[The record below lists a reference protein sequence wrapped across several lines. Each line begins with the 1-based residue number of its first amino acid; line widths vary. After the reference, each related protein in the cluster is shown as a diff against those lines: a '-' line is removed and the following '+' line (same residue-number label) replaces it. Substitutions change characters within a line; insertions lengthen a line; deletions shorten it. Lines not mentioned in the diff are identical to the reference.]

1 MRDRFALG
9 TLLLLT
15 TQLVSP
21 AALAQSAPSPQTPPA
36 TVPPAQTPAAPE
48 EAEAP
53 TEDVEVSSPGFD
65 QSSADDIVVVG
76 RNIPNTVRAT
86 PQVLSVLSE
95 ADIARTGEGDIA
107 GALSRVSGL
116 SVVGN
121 GFVYVRGLGDRYS
134 SALLNGSPLPSP
146 EPLRRSVPLDI
157 FPTSI
162 VGSALI
168 QKSYSANYPG
178 EFGGGVINLTT
189 KAVPKESFVTVGGS
203 VGYDSVTTAQ
213 RGLVYDGGSRD
224 VFGFDDGTRTIPDF
238 IRNISQSGGLIPTAQ
253 VAQLSG
259 AETSL
264 LQENSQIPVNW
275 AGDVSFGH
283 TQDIGSTRLGIVGSA
298 SLSNN
303 FRTRQT
309 RQQDSID
316 PTGTLR
322 QDFDTVITDNRVVVN
337 ALIGLGLEFGNHKLR
352 LTNVYIHDTDK
363 QARGSRATLF
373 NNSNGQ
379 PRFIQNT
386 SWFERQLF
394 ETQGVGEF
402 KFGDFSLDVRGAY
415 ANSKRVS
422 PYERQFDYLFNPNA
436 GRDVN
441 GNVIGA
447 FQTTN
452 AFGPFATVTF
462 SELNENLYSGQADA
476 SYKLPF
482 DRPVTVSAG
491 YYYSDAERDS
501 SRLPFVY
508 ETNRGGGTSLPSPF
522 SFFRPD
528 LLLSNDVLFN
538 ACPTINDGVGPGCVR
553 LRFTGG
559 AAGSASYNAR
569 LTVHAGY
576 VQGEAE
582 FFDGV
587 RAIAGVRYETAEERV
602 SPSDNIVPTRL
613 NNDYFLPAVTLTWN
627 FARDMQVRGNFS
639 KTIARPQFRELA
651 AQQFQDFESDRLFF
665 GNPNLQDSELTNYEL
680 RYEWF
685 YAREQ
690 RITISGFYK
699 DITRP
704 IEQVG
709 FRPTPDARLQTGFSF
724 VPSAQLY
731 GVEAEAIKY
740 VSLDFLKGD
749 FFSTRRLVLSTNY
762 TFTKSSI
769 NANNSLVP
777 DVGGGIGSTALRP
790 ASQLYRDGAPLTGQ
804 SDHIVNAQ
812 IGIEDKASLSQ
823 LTFLVNY
830 ASERITNRGPGN
842 LSGVGFLPDIIER
855 PGFRFDVVAR
865 QGIKVGP
872 AEFEV
877 KLEGRNLSG
886 TGYVEFQ
893 RFPNNV
899 EVFVN
904 RYRLGRIVQLSL
916 SAKL

>member
-1 MRDRFALG
+1 MRERFALG

-21 AALAQSAPSPQTPPA
+21 AALAQSAPQQTPPA
-36 TVPPAQTPAAPE
+36 STPPVQTPAAPT

-53 TEDVEVSSPGFD
+53 IEEVEVSSPGFD
-65 QSSADDIVVVG
+65 EANAQDIVVVG

-121 GFVYVRGLGDRYS
+121 GQVYVRGLGDRYS
-134 SALLNGSPLPSP
+134 LSLLNGSPLPSP

-203 VGYDSVTTAQ
+203 VGYDSATTAQ
-213 RGLVYDGGSRD
+213 FGFVYDGGSRD
-224 VFGFDDGTRTIPDF
+224 VFGFDDGTRRVPAF
-238 IRNISQSGGLIPTAQ
+238 ITNITQTGGLIPTEQ

-264 LQENSQIPVNW
+264 LQSNSQIPVNFNGE
-275 AGDVSFGH
+275 ASFGH
-283 TQDIGSTRLGIVGSA
+283 VVDIGSSRLGIVGSA

-303 FRTRQT
+303 FKTRQT
-309 RQQDSID
+309 RQQDAID
-316 PTGTLR
+316 LSGVAR
-322 QDFDTVITDNRVVVN
+322 QDFNTVITDNRVVVN
-337 ALIGLGLEFGNHKLR
+337 ALIGLGFEFDAHKLR
-352 LTNVYIHDTDK
+352 VTNVYIHDTNK
-363 QARGSRATLF
+363 QARGSTATIF
-373 NNSNGQ
+373 NNSQGQ
-379 PRFIQNT
+379 PRFTQNT

-394 ETQGVGEF
+394 ETQAVGEF
-402 KFGDFSLDVRGAY
+402 KFDDLSVDVRGAY

-422 PYERQFDYLFNPNA
+422 PYERQFDYLFTPNA
-436 GRDVN
+436 GTDLT
-441 GNVIGA
+441 GNPVGA
-447 FQTTN
+447 FQATN
-452 AFGPFATVTF
+452 AFGPFATINF
-462 SELNENLYSGQADA
+462 SDLNENLYSAQADVA
-476 SYKLPF
+476 YKLPF
-482 DRPVTVSAG
+482 SRPATISAG
-491 YYYSDAERDS
+491 YYFSDAERDS
-501 SRLPFVY
+501 TRLPFVY
-508 ETNRGGGTSLPSPF
+508 ETNRGSGTSLPSPF

-528 LLLSNDVLFN
+528 LLLANDVLFN

-559 AAGSASYNAR
+559 AAGSSSYNAQLR
-569 LTVHAGY
+569 INAGY

-587 RAIAGVRYETAEERV
+587 RATAGVRYETAQQRV
-602 SPSDNIVPTRL
+602 TPSDGVTPTRL
-613 NNDYFLPAVTLTWN
+613 DNDYFLPAVTLTWN
-627 FARDMQVRGNFS
+627 FVRDMQLRGNFS

-665 GNPNLQDSELTNYEL
+665 GNPNLRDSELTNYEL

-709 FRPTPDARLQTGFSF
+709 FRPSPDARLQTGFSY
-724 VPSAQLY
+724 VPSARLY

-740 VSLDFLKGD
+740 FNLDFID
-749 FFSTRRLVLSTNY
+749 SPFFATRRLVLSANY
-762 TFTKSSI
+762 TYTQSSI
-769 NANNSLVP
+769 NANNELVP

-790 ASQLYRDGAPLTGQ
+790 ASQIFRDGASLTGQ
-804 SDHIVNAQ
+804 SDHIVNGQ
-812 IGIEDKASLSQ
+812 IGIEDKSSLSQ
-823 LTFLVNY
+823 LTFLFNY

-842 LSGVGFLPDIIER
+842 LSGVGFLPDIFER

-865 QGIKVGP
+865 QGVKVGP

-886 TGYVEFQ
+886 TGYREFQ
-893 RFPNNV
+893 RFDNGNII
-899 EVFVN
+899 FIN
-904 RYRLGRIVQLSL
+904 QYRLGRIVQLGIT
-916 SAKL
+916 AKL

>member
-1 MRDRFALG
+1 MKERFALG

-21 AALAQSAPSPQTPPA
+21 AALAQSAPQQTPPA
-36 TVPPAQTPAAPE
+36 NVPPAQTPADPSAE
-48 EAEAP
+48 EAPVE
-53 TEDVEVSSPGFD
+53 EVEVSSPGFD
-65 QSSADDIVVVG
+65 EANAQDIVVVG

-107 GALSRVSGL
+107 GALSRVAGL

-121 GFVYVRGLGDRYS
+121 GQVYVRGLGDRYS

-178 EFGGGVINLTT
+178 EFGGGSINLTT

-203 VGYDSVTTAQ
+203 VAYDSASTAQ
-213 RGLVYDGGSRD
+213 FGYVYDGGRTD
-224 VFGFDDGTRTIPDF
+224 VFGYDDGTRRVPDF
-238 IRNISQSGGLIPTAQ
+238 ITNITQTGGLIPTAQ

-264 LQENSQIPVNW
+264 LQSNTNIPANW
-275 AGDVSFGH
+275 SGEVSFGH
-283 TQDIGSTRLGIVGSA
+283 AKDVGSTRLGIVGSA
-298 SLSNN
+298 SLANG

-309 RQQDSID
+309 TQQDAID
-316 PTGTLR
+316 LTGVAR
-322 QDFDTVITDNRVVVN
+322 QDFNTVITDNRIVLN
-337 ALIGLGLEFGNHKLR
+337 ALLGFGAEFGDHKLR
-352 LTNVYIHDTDK
+352 FTNVYIHDTNK
-363 QARGSRATLF
+363 QARGSTATIF
-373 NNSNGQ
+373 NNSQGN
-379 PRFIQNT
+379 PRFSQNT

-394 ETQGVGEF
+394 ETQAVGEF
-402 KFGDFSLDVRGAY
+402 KFGDFSFDVRGAY
-415 ANSKRVS
+415 ANSKRTS
-422 PYERQFDYLFNPNA
+422 PYERQFDYLFTPNA
-436 GRDVN
+436 GTDLN
-441 GNVIGA
+441 GNPVGA
-447 FQTTN
+447 FQATN
-452 AFGPFATVTF
+452 AFGPFATIIF
-462 SELNENLYSGQADA
+462 SDLNENLYSGQADA
-476 SYKLPF
+476 AYKLPF
-482 DRPVTVSAG
+482 ARPATISAG
-491 YYYSDAERDS
+491 YYFSDAQRTS

-508 ETNRGGGTSLPSPF
+508 ETNRGSGSSLPSPF

-528 LLLSNDVLFN
+528 LLLATDVLFN
-538 ACPTINDGVGPGCVR
+538 ACPTIDDGIGPGCVR

-559 AAGSASYNAR
+559 AAGSSSYDAQLR
-569 LTVHAGY
+569 IHAGY

-587 RAIAGVRYETAEERV
+587 RAIAGVRYETAAQSV
-602 SPSDNIVPTRL
+602 TPSDGVIPTRL

-627 FARDMQVRGNFS
+627 FARDMQLRGNFS

-651 AQQFQDFESDRLFF
+651 AQQFQDFESDRLYF

-709 FRPTPDARLQTGFSF
+709 FRPSPDARLQTGFSY
-724 VPSAQLY
+724 VPSARLY

-740 VSLDFLKGD
+740 FNLDFLD
-749 FFSTRRLVLSTNY
+749 SPFFATRRLIVSANY
-762 TFTKSSI
+762 TYSQSSI
-769 NANNSLVP
+769 NASNALVP

-790 ASQLYRDGAPLTGQ
+790 ASELFRDGAPLTGQ
-804 SDHIVNAQ
+804 SDHIVNGQ

-823 LTFLVNY
+823 LTFLANY

-865 QGIKVGP
+865 QGVKFGQ

-877 KLEGRNLSG
+877 KLEGRNLTG
-886 TGYVEFQ
+886 TGYREFQ
-893 RFPNNV
+893 RFPNGN
-899 EVFVN
+899 EIFIN
-904 RYRLGRIVQLSL
+904 RYRLGRIVQLSV

>member
-1 MRDRFALG
+1 MRERFALG

-21 AALAQSAPSPQTPPA
+21 AALAQSAPQQTPPA
-36 TVPPAQTPAAPE
+36 STPPVQTPADPT

-53 TEDVEVSSPGFD
+53 IEEVEVSSPGFD
-65 QSSADDIVVVG
+65 EANAQDIVVVG

-121 GFVYVRGLGDRYS
+121 GQVYVRGLGDRYS
-134 SALLNGSPLPSP
+134 LSLLNGSPLPSP

-203 VGYDSVTTAQ
+203 VGYDSVSTAQ
-213 RGLVYDGGSRD
+213 FGYVYDGGSRD
-224 VFGFDDGTRTIPDF
+224 VFGFDDGTRRVPAF
-238 IRNISQSGGLIPTAQ
+238 ITNVTQTGGLIPTEQ

-259 AETSL
+259 AQTSL
-264 LQENSQIPVNW
+264 LQSNSQIPVNFNGE
-275 AGDVSFGH
+275 ASFGH
-283 TQDIGSTRLGIVGSA
+283 VVDIGSSRLGIVGSA

-303 FRTRQT
+303 FKTRQT
-309 RQQDSID
+309 RQQDAID
-316 PTGTLR
+316 LTGVAR
-322 QDFDTVITDNRVVVN
+322 QDFNTVITDNRVVVN
-337 ALIGLGLEFGNHKLR
+337 ALIGLGFEFDAHKLR
-352 LTNVYIHDTDK
+352 VTNVYIHDTNK
-363 QARGSRATLF
+363 QARGSTATIF
-373 NNSNGQ
+373 NNSQGQ
-379 PRFIQNT
+379 PRFTQNT

-394 ETQGVGEF
+394 ETQAVGEF
-402 KFGDFSLDVRGAY
+402 KFDDLSVDVRGAY

-422 PYERQFDYLFNPNA
+422 PYERQFDYLFTPNA
-436 GRDVN
+436 GTDLT
-441 GNVIGA
+441 GNPVGA
-447 FQTTN
+447 FQATN
-452 AFGPFATVTF
+452 AFGPFATINF
-462 SELNENLYSGQADA
+462 SDLNENLYSAQADVA
-476 SYKLPF
+476 YKLPF
-482 DRPVTVSAG
+482 SRPATISAG
-491 YYYSDAERDS
+491 YYFSDAERDS
-501 SRLPFVY
+501 TRLPFVY
-508 ETNRGGGTSLPSPF
+508 ETNRGSGTSLPSPF

-528 LLLSNDVLFN
+528 LLLANDVLFN

-559 AAGSASYNAR
+559 AAGSSSYNAQLR
-569 LTVHAGY
+569 INAGY

-587 RAIAGVRYETAEERV
+587 RATAGVRYETAQQRV
-602 SPSDNIVPTRL
+602 TPSDGVTPTRL
-613 NNDYFLPAVTLTWN
+613 DNDYFLPAVTLTWN
-627 FARDMQVRGNFS
+627 FVRDMQLRGNFS

-665 GNPNLQDSELTNYEL
+665 GNPNLRDSELTNYEL

-709 FRPTPDARLQTGFSF
+709 FRPSPDARLQTGFSY
-724 VPSAQLY
+724 VPSARLY

-740 VSLDFLKGD
+740 FNLDFID
-749 FFSTRRLVLSTNY
+749 SPFFATRRLVLSANY
-762 TFTKSSI
+762 TYTQSSI
-769 NANNSLVP
+769 NANNELVP

-790 ASQLYRDGAPLTGQ
+790 ASQIFRDGASLTGQ
-804 SDHIVNAQ
+804 SDHIVNGQ
-812 IGIEDKASLSQ
+812 IGIEDKSSLSQ
-823 LTFLVNY
+823 LTFLFNY

-842 LSGVGFLPDIIER
+842 LSGVGFLPDIFER

-865 QGIKVGP
+865 QGVKVGP

-886 TGYVEFQ
+886 TGYREFQ
-893 RFPNNV
+893 RFDNGNII
-899 EVFVN
+899 FIN
-904 RYRLGRIVQLSL
+904 QYRLGRIVQLGIT
-916 SAKL
+916 AKL

>member
-1 MRDRFALG
+1 MRERFALG

-21 AALAQSAPSPQTPPA
+21 AALAQSAPQQTPPA
-36 TVPPAQTPAAPE
+36 STPPVQTPAAPT

-53 TEDVEVSSPGFD
+53 IEEVEVSSPGFD
-65 QSSADDIVVVG
+65 EANAQDIVVVG

-121 GFVYVRGLGDRYS
+121 GQVYVRGLGDRYS
-134 SALLNGSPLPSP
+134 LSLLNGSPLPSP

-203 VGYDSVTTAQ
+203 VGYDSVSTAQ
-213 RGLVYDGGSRD
+213 FGFVYDGGSRD
-224 VFGFDDGTRTIPDF
+224 VFGFDDGTRRVPAF
-238 IRNISQSGGLIPTAQ
+238 ITNVTQTGGLIPTEQ

-259 AETSL
+259 AQTSL
-264 LQENSQIPVNW
+264 LQSNSQIPVNFNGE
-275 AGDVSFGH
+275 ASFGH
-283 TQDIGSTRLGIVGSA
+283 VVDIGSSRLGIVGSA

-303 FRTRQT
+303 FKTRQT
-309 RQQDSID
+309 RQQDAID
-316 PTGTLR
+316 LSGVAR
-322 QDFDTVITDNRVVVN
+322 QDFNTVITDNRVVVN
-337 ALIGLGLEFGNHKLR
+337 ALIGLGFEFDAHKLR
-352 LTNVYIHDTDK
+352 VTNVYIHDTNK
-363 QARGSRATLF
+363 QARGSTATIF
-373 NNSNGQ
+373 NNSQGQ
-379 PRFIQNT
+379 PRFTQNT

-394 ETQGVGEF
+394 ETQAVGEF
-402 KFGDFSLDVRGAY
+402 KFDDLSVDVRGAY

-422 PYERQFDYLFNPNA
+422 PYERQFDYLFTPNA
-436 GRDVN
+436 GTDLT
-441 GNVIGA
+441 GNPVGA
-447 FQTTN
+447 FQATN
-452 AFGPFATVTF
+452 AFGPFATINF
-462 SELNENLYSGQADA
+462 SDLNENLYSAQADVA
-476 SYKLPF
+476 YKLPF
-482 DRPVTVSAG
+482 SRPATISAG
-491 YYYSDAERDS
+491 YYFSDAERDS
-501 SRLPFVY
+501 TRLPFVY
-508 ETNRGGGTSLPSPF
+508 ETNRGSGTSLPSPF

-528 LLLSNDVLFN
+528 LLLANDVLFN

-559 AAGSASYNAR
+559 AAGSSSYNAQLR
-569 LTVHAGY
+569 INAGY

-587 RAIAGVRYETAEERV
+587 RATAGVRYETAQQRV
-602 SPSDNIVPTRL
+602 TPSDGVTPTRL
-613 NNDYFLPAVTLTWN
+613 DNDYFLPAVTLTWN
-627 FARDMQVRGNFS
+627 FVRDMQLRGNFS

-665 GNPNLQDSELTNYEL
+665 GNPNLRDSELTNYEL

-709 FRPTPDARLQTGFSF
+709 FRPSPDARLQTGFSY
-724 VPSAQLY
+724 VPSARLY

-740 VSLDFLKGD
+740 FNLDFID
-749 FFSTRRLVLSTNY
+749 SPFFATRRLVLSANY
-762 TFTKSSI
+762 TYTQSSI
-769 NANNSLVP
+769 NANNELVP

-790 ASQLYRDGAPLTGQ
+790 ASQIFRDGASLTGQ
-804 SDHIVNAQ
+804 SDHIVNGQ
-812 IGIEDKASLSQ
+812 IGIEDKSSLSQ
-823 LTFLVNY
+823 LTFLFNY

-842 LSGVGFLPDIIER
+842 LSGVGFLPDIFER

-865 QGIKVGP
+865 QGVKVGP

-886 TGYVEFQ
+886 TGYREFQ
-893 RFPNNV
+893 RFDNGNII
-899 EVFVN
+899 FIN
-904 RYRLGRIVQLSL
+904 QYRLGRIVQLGIT
-916 SAKL
+916 AKL

>member
-1 MRDRFALG
+1 MRERFALG

-21 AALAQSAPSPQTPPA
+21 AALAQSAPQQTPPA
-36 TVPPAQTPAAPE
+36 STPPAQTPAAPA

-53 TEDVEVSSPGFD
+53 IEEVEVSSPGFD
-65 QSSADDIVVVG
+65 EANAQDIVVVG

-121 GFVYVRGLGDRYS
+121 GQVYVRGLGDRYS
-134 SALLNGSPLPSP
+134 LSLLNGSPLPSP

-203 VGYDSVTTAQ
+203 VGYDSVSTAQ
-213 RGLVYDGGSRD
+213 FGYVYDGGSRD
-224 VFGFDDGTRTIPDF
+224 VFGFDDGTRRVPAF
-238 IRNISQSGGLIPTAQ
+238 ITNITQTGGLIPTEQ

-259 AETSL
+259 AQTSL
-264 LQENSQIPVNW
+264 LQSNSQIPVNFNGE
-275 AGDVSFGH
+275 ASFGH
-283 TQDIGSTRLGIVGSA
+283 VVDIGSSRLGIVGSA

-303 FRTRQT
+303 FKTRQT
-309 RQQDSID
+309 RQQDAID
-316 PTGTLR
+316 LSGVAR
-322 QDFDTVITDNRVVVN
+322 QDFNTVITDNRVVVN
-337 ALIGLGLEFGNHKLR
+337 ALIGLGFEFDAHKLR
-352 LTNVYIHDTDK
+352 VTNVYIHDTNK
-363 QARGSRATLF
+363 QARGSTATIF
-373 NNSNGQ
+373 NNSQGQ
-379 PRFIQNT
+379 PRFTQNT

-394 ETQGVGEF
+394 ETQAVGEF
-402 KFGDFSLDVRGAY
+402 KFDDLSVDVRGAY

-422 PYERQFDYLFNPNA
+422 PYERQFDYLFTPNA
-436 GRDVN
+436 GTDLT
-441 GNVIGA
+441 GNPVGA
-447 FQTTN
+447 FQATN
-452 AFGPFATVTF
+452 AFGPFATINF
-462 SELNENLYSGQADA
+462 SDLNENLYSAQADVA
-476 SYKLPF
+476 YKLPF
-482 DRPVTVSAG
+482 SRPATISAG
-491 YYYSDAERDS
+491 YYFSDAERDS
-501 SRLPFVY
+501 TRLPFVY
-508 ETNRGGGTSLPSPF
+508 ETNRGSGTSLPSPF

-528 LLLSNDVLFN
+528 LLLANDVLFN

-559 AAGSASYNAR
+559 AAGSSSYNAQLR
-569 LTVHAGY
+569 INAGY

-587 RAIAGVRYETAEERV
+587 RATAGVRYETAQQRV
-602 SPSDNIVPTRL
+602 TPSDGVTPTRL
-613 NNDYFLPAVTLTWN
+613 DNDYFLPAVTLTWN
-627 FARDMQVRGNFS
+627 FVRDMQLRGNFS

-665 GNPNLQDSELTNYEL
+665 GNPNLRDSELTNYEL

-709 FRPTPDARLQTGFSF
+709 FRPSPDARLQTGFSY
-724 VPSAQLY
+724 VPSARLY

-740 VSLDFLKGD
+740 FNLDFID
-749 FFSTRRLVLSTNY
+749 SPFFATRRLVLSANY
-762 TFTKSSI
+762 TYTQSSI
-769 NANNSLVP
+769 NANNELVP

-790 ASQLYRDGAPLTGQ
+790 ASQIFRDGASLTGQ
-804 SDHIVNAQ
+804 SDHIVNGQ
-812 IGIEDKASLSQ
+812 IGIEDKSSLSQ
-823 LTFLVNY
+823 LTFLFNY

-842 LSGVGFLPDIIER
+842 LSGVGFLPDIFER

-865 QGIKVGP
+865 QGVKVGP

-886 TGYVEFQ
+886 TGYREFQ
-893 RFPNNV
+893 RFDNGNII
-899 EVFVN
+899 FIN
-904 RYRLGRIVQLSL
+904 QYRLGRIVQLGIT
-916 SAKL
+916 AKL

>member
-1 MRDRFALG
+1 MRERFALG

-21 AALAQSAPSPQTPPA
+21 AALAQSAPQQTPPA
-36 TVPPAQTPAAPE
+36 STPPVQTPAAPA

-53 TEDVEVSSPGFD
+53 IEEVEVSSPGFD
-65 QSSADDIVVVG
+65 EANAQDIVVVG

-121 GFVYVRGLGDRYS
+121 GQVYVRGLGDRYS
-134 SALLNGSPLPSP
+134 LSLLNGSPLPSP

-203 VGYDSVTTAQ
+203 VGYDSATTAQ
-213 RGLVYDGGSRD
+213 FGFVYDGGSRD
-224 VFGFDDGTRTIPDF
+224 VFGFDDGTRRVPAF
-238 IRNISQSGGLIPTAQ
+238 ITNITQTGGLIPTEQ

-264 LQENSQIPVNW
+264 LQSNSQIPVNFNGE
-275 AGDVSFGH
+275 ASFGH
-283 TQDIGSTRLGIVGSA
+283 VVDIGSSRLGIVGSA

-303 FRTRQT
+303 FKTRQT
-309 RQQDSID
+309 RQQDAID
-316 PTGTLR
+316 LSGVAR
-322 QDFDTVITDNRVVVN
+322 QDFNTVITDNRVVVN
-337 ALIGLGLEFGNHKLR
+337 ALIGLGFEFDAHKLR
-352 LTNVYIHDTDK
+352 VTNVYIHDTNK
-363 QARGSRATLF
+363 QARGSTATIF
-373 NNSNGQ
+373 NNSQGQ
-379 PRFIQNT
+379 PRFTQNT

-394 ETQGVGEF
+394 ETQAVGEF
-402 KFGDFSLDVRGAY
+402 KFDDLSVDVRGAY

-422 PYERQFDYLFNPNA
+422 PYERQFDYLFTPNA
-436 GRDVN
+436 GTDLT
-441 GNVIGA
+441 GNPVGA
-447 FQTTN
+447 FQATN
-452 AFGPFATVTF
+452 AFGPFATINF
-462 SELNENLYSGQADA
+462 SDLNENLYSAQADVA
-476 SYKLPF
+476 YKLPF
-482 DRPVTVSAG
+482 SRPATISAG
-491 YYYSDAERDS
+491 YYFSDAERDS
-501 SRLPFVY
+501 TRLPFVY
-508 ETNRGGGTSLPSPF
+508 ETNRGSGTSLPSPF

-528 LLLSNDVLFN
+528 LLLANDVLFN

-559 AAGSASYNAR
+559 AAGSSSYNAQLR
-569 LTVHAGY
+569 INAGY

-587 RAIAGVRYETAEERV
+587 RATAGVRYETAQQRV
-602 SPSDNIVPTRL
+602 TPSDGVTPTRL
-613 NNDYFLPAVTLTWN
+613 DNDYFLPAVTLTWN
-627 FARDMQVRGNFS
+627 FVRDMQLRGNFS

-665 GNPNLQDSELTNYEL
+665 GNPNLRDSELTNYEL

-709 FRPTPDARLQTGFSF
+709 FRPSPDARLQTGFSY
-724 VPSAQLY
+724 VPSARLY

-740 VSLDFLKGD
+740 FNLDFID
-749 FFSTRRLVLSTNY
+749 SPFFATRRLVLSANY
-762 TFTKSSI
+762 TYTQSSI
-769 NANNSLVP
+769 NANNELVP

-790 ASQLYRDGAPLTGQ
+790 ASQIFRDGASLTGQ
-804 SDHIVNAQ
+804 SDHIVNGQ
-812 IGIEDKASLSQ
+812 IGIEDKSSLSQ
-823 LTFLVNY
+823 LTFLFNY

-842 LSGVGFLPDIIER
+842 LSGVGFLPDIFER

-865 QGIKVGP
+865 QGVKVGP

-886 TGYVEFQ
+886 TGYREFQ
-893 RFPNNV
+893 RFDNGNII
-899 EVFVN
+899 FIN
-904 RYRLGRIVQLSL
+904 QYRLGRIVQLGIT
-916 SAKL
+916 AKL

>member
-1 MRDRFALG
+1 MRERFALG

-15 TQLVSP
+15 TQLVAP
-21 AALAQSAPSPQTPPA
+21 AALAQSAPAQTPP
-36 TVPPAQTPAAPE
+36 TPVPPAQTPADPAQ
-48 EAEAP
+48 AEAP
-53 TEDVEVSSPGFD
+53 AEEVEVSSPGFD
-65 QSSADDIVVVG
+65 EANAEDIVVVG

-107 GALSRVSGL
+107 GALSRVAGL
-116 SVVGN
+116 SVVGA

-134 SALLNGSPLPSP
+134 SSLLNGSPLPSP
-146 EPLRRSVPLDI
+146 EPLKRSVPLDI

-189 KAVPKESFVTVGGS
+189 KAVPKESFVSVGGS
-203 VGYDSVTTAQ
+203 VGYDSVSTAQ
-213 RGLVYDGGSRD
+213 FGYVYDGGSRD
-224 VFGFDDGTRTIPDF
+224 VFGFDDGTRRIPSF

-264 LQENSQIPVNW
+264 LQQNSQIPVNW
-275 AGDVSFGH
+275 SGEASFGH
-283 TQDIGSTRLGIVGSA
+283 SVDVGSTRLGIVGSA
-298 SLSNN
+298 SVSNN

-309 RQQDSID
+309 RQQDAIDLTGSI
-316 PTGTLR
+316 R
-322 QDFDTVITDNRVVVN
+322 QDFNTVITDNRVVVN
-337 ALIGLGLEFGNHKLR
+337 ALIGLGAEFGDHKVR

-363 QARGSRATLF
+363 QARGSTATIY
-373 NNSNGQ
+373 NNSSGQ

-402 KFGDFSLDVRGAY
+402 KFGDFSVDLRGAY

-452 AFGPFATVTF
+452 SFGPFATVNF
-462 SELNENLYSGQADA
+462 SELNENLYSGQADFA
-476 SYKLPF
+476 YKLPF
-482 DRPVTVSAG
+482 ARPATISAG

-508 ETNRGGGTSLPSPF
+508 ETNRGSGTSLPSPF

-528 LLLSNDVLFN
+528 LLLANDVLFN

-559 AAGSASYNAR
+559 AAGSAAYNAQ

-602 SPSDNIVPTRL
+602 SPSDGIVPTRL

-627 FARDMQVRGNFS
+627 FAQDMQLRGNFS

-665 GNPNLQDSELTNYEL
+665 GNPNLRDTELTNYEL
-680 RYEWF
+680 RYEYF

-690 RITISGFYK
+690 RITVSGFYK
-699 DITRP
+699 DLTRP

-709 FRPTPDARLQTGFSF
+709 FRPTPDARLQTGFSY
-724 VPSAQLY
+724 VPSARLY

-740 VSLDFLKGD
+740 IGLDFLGSD
-749 FFSTRRLVLSTNY
+749 FFATRRLVLSANY
-762 TFTKSSI
+762 TFTQSSI
-769 NANNSLVP
+769 NASNELVP
-777 DVGGGIGSTALRP
+777 DIAAGIGNTALRP
-790 ASQLYRDGAPLTGQ
+790 ASLLYRDGAPLTGQ
-804 SDHIVNAQ
+804 SDHIVNGQ
-812 IGIEDKASLSQ
+812 IGIEDKSSLSQ
-823 LTFLVNY
+823 LTFLFNY
-830 ASERITNRGPGN
+830 ASDRITNRGPGN

-865 QGIKVGP
+865 QGVKIGP
-872 AEFEV
+872 AEFEI

-886 TGYVEFQ
+886 TGYSEFQ
-893 RFPNNV
+893 VFPNGNQ
-899 EVFVN
+899 VFIN
-904 RYRLGRIVQLSL
+904 RYRVGRIVQLGIT
-916 SAKL
+916 AKL

>member
-1 MRDRFALG
+1 MRERFALG

-21 AALAQSAPSPQTPPA
+21 AALAQSAPQQTPPA
-36 TVPPAQTPAAPE
+36 STPPVQTPAAPT

-53 TEDVEVSSPGFD
+53 IEEVEVSSPGFD
-65 QSSADDIVVVG
+65 EANAQDIVVVG

-121 GFVYVRGLGDRYS
+121 GQVYVRGLGDRYS
-134 SALLNGSPLPSP
+134 LSLLNGSPLPSP

-203 VGYDSVTTAQ
+203 VGYDSATTAQ
-213 RGLVYDGGSRD
+213 FGFVYDGGSRD
-224 VFGFDDGTRTIPDF
+224 VFGFDDGTRRVPAF
-238 IRNISQSGGLIPTAQ
+238 ITNVTQTGGLIPTEQ

-264 LQENSQIPVNW
+264 LQSNSQIPVNFNGE
-275 AGDVSFGH
+275 ASFGH
-283 TQDIGSTRLGIVGSA
+283 VVDIGSSRLGIVGSA

-303 FRTRQT
+303 FKTRQT
-309 RQQDSID
+309 RQQDAID
-316 PTGTLR
+316 LTGVAR
-322 QDFDTVITDNRVVVN
+322 QDFNTVITDNRVVVN
-337 ALIGLGLEFGNHKLR
+337 ALIGLGFEFDAHKLR
-352 LTNVYIHDTDK
+352 VTNVYIHDTNK
-363 QARGSRATLF
+363 QARGSTATIF
-373 NNSNGQ
+373 NNSQGQ
-379 PRFIQNT
+379 PRFTQNT

-394 ETQGVGEF
+394 ETQAVGEF
-402 KFGDFSLDVRGAY
+402 KFDDLSVDVRGAY

-422 PYERQFDYLFNPNA
+422 PYERQFDYLFTPNA
-436 GRDVN
+436 GTDLT
-441 GNVIGA
+441 GNPIGA
-447 FQTTN
+447 FQATN
-452 AFGPFATVTF
+452 AFGPFATINF
-462 SELNENLYSGQADA
+462 SDLNENLYSAQADVA
-476 SYKLPF
+476 YKLPF
-482 DRPVTVSAG
+482 SRPATISAG
-491 YYYSDAERDS
+491 YYFSDAERDS
-501 SRLPFVY
+501 TRLPFVY
-508 ETNRGGGTSLPSPF
+508 ETNRGSGTSLPSPF

-528 LLLSNDVLFN
+528 LLLANDVLFN

-559 AAGSASYNAR
+559 AAGSSAYNAQLR
-569 LTVHAGY
+569 INAGY

-587 RAIAGVRYETAEERV
+587 RATAGVRYETAQQRV
-602 SPSDNIVPTRL
+602 TPSDGVTPTRL
-613 NNDYFLPAVTLTWN
+613 DNDYFLPAVTLTWN
-627 FARDMQVRGNFS
+627 FVRDMQLRGNFS

-665 GNPNLQDSELTNYEL
+665 GNPNLRDSELTNYEL

-709 FRPTPDARLQTGFSF
+709 FRPSPDARLQTGFSY
-724 VPSAQLY
+724 VPSARLY

-740 VSLDFLKGD
+740 FNLDFID
-749 FFSTRRLVLSTNY
+749 SPFFATRRLVLSANY
-762 TFTKSSI
+762 TYTQSSI
-769 NANNSLVP
+769 NANNELVP

-790 ASQLYRDGAPLTGQ
+790 ASQIFRDGASLTGQ
-804 SDHIVNAQ
+804 SDHIVNGQ
-812 IGIEDKASLSQ
+812 IGIEDKSSLSQ
-823 LTFLVNY
+823 LTFLFNY

-842 LSGVGFLPDIIER
+842 LSGVGFLPDIFER

-865 QGIKVGP
+865 QGVKVGP

-886 TGYVEFQ
+886 TGYREFQ
-893 RFPNNV
+893 RFDNGNII
-899 EVFVN
+899 FIN
-904 RYRLGRIVQLSL
+904 QYRLGRIVQLGIT
-916 SAKL
+916 AKL

>member
-1 MRDRFALG
+1 MRERFALG

-21 AALAQSAPSPQTPPA
+21 AALAQSAPQQTPPA
-36 TVPPAQTPAAPE
+36 STPPAQAPADPN

-53 TEDVEVSSPGFD
+53 IEEVEVSSPGFD
-65 QSSADDIVVVG
+65 EANAQDIVVVG

-121 GFVYVRGLGDRYS
+121 GQVYVRGLGDRYS
-134 SALLNGSPLPSP
+134 LSLLNGSPLPSP

-203 VGYDSVTTAQ
+203 VGYDSATTAQ
-213 RGLVYDGGSRD
+213 FGFVYDGGSRD
-224 VFGFDDGTRTIPDF
+224 VFGFDDGTRRVPAF
-238 IRNISQSGGLIPTAQ
+238 ITNITQTGGLIPTEQ

-264 LQENSQIPVNW
+264 LQSNSQIPVNFNGE
-275 AGDVSFGH
+275 ASFGH
-283 TQDIGSTRLGIVGSA
+283 VVDIGSSRLGIVGSA

-303 FRTRQT
+303 FKTRQT
-309 RQQDSID
+309 RQQDAID
-316 PTGTLR
+316 LSGVAR
-322 QDFDTVITDNRVVVN
+322 QDFNTVITDNRVVVN
-337 ALIGLGLEFGNHKLR
+337 ALIGLGFEFDAHKLR
-352 LTNVYIHDTDK
+352 VTNVYIHDTNK
-363 QARGSRATLF
+363 QARGSTATIF
-373 NNSNGQ
+373 NNSQGQ
-379 PRFIQNT
+379 PRFTQNT

-394 ETQGVGEF
+394 ETQAVGEF
-402 KFGDFSLDVRGAY
+402 KFDDLSVDVRGAY

-422 PYERQFDYLFNPNA
+422 PYERQFDYLFTPNA
-436 GRDVN
+436 GTDLS
-441 GNVIGA
+441 GNPVGA
-447 FQTTN
+447 FQATN
-452 AFGPFATVTF
+452 AFGPFATINF
-462 SELNENLYSGQADA
+462 SDLNENLYSAQADLA
-476 SYKLPF
+476 YKLPF
-482 DRPVTVSAG
+482 SRPATISAG
-491 YYYSDAERDS
+491 YYFSDAERDS
-501 SRLPFVY
+501 TRLPFVY
-508 ETNRGGGTSLPSPF
+508 ETNRGSGTSLPSPF

-528 LLLSNDVLFN
+528 LLLANDVLFN

-559 AAGSASYNAR
+559 AAGSSSYNAQLR
-569 LTVHAGY
+569 INAGY

-587 RAIAGVRYETAEERV
+587 RATAGVRYETAQQRV
-602 SPSDNIVPTRL
+602 TPSDGVTPTRL
-613 NNDYFLPAVTLTWN
+613 DNDYFLPAVTLTWN
-627 FARDMQVRGNFS
+627 FVRDMQLRGNFS

-665 GNPNLQDSELTNYEL
+665 GNPNLRDSELTNYEL

-709 FRPTPDARLQTGFSF
+709 FRPSPDARLQTGFSY
-724 VPSAQLY
+724 VPSARLY

-740 VSLDFLKGD
+740 FNLDFID
-749 FFSTRRLVLSTNY
+749 SPFFATRRLILSANY
-762 TFTKSSI
+762 TYTQSSI
-769 NANNSLVP
+769 NANNELVP

-790 ASQLYRDGAPLTGQ
+790 ASQIFRDGASLTGQ
-804 SDHIVNAQ
+804 SDHIVNGQ
-812 IGIEDKASLSQ
+812 IGIEDKSSLSQ
-823 LTFLVNY
+823 LTFLFNY

-842 LSGVGFLPDIIER
+842 LSGVGFLPDIFER

-865 QGIKVGP
+865 QGVKVGP
-872 AEFEV
+872 AEFEI
-877 KLEGRNLSG
+877 KLEGRNLTG
-886 TGYVEFQ
+886 TGYREFQ
-893 RFPNNV
+893 RFDNGNV
-899 EVFVN
+899 IFIN
-904 RYRLGRIVQLSL
+904 QYRLGRIVQLGI